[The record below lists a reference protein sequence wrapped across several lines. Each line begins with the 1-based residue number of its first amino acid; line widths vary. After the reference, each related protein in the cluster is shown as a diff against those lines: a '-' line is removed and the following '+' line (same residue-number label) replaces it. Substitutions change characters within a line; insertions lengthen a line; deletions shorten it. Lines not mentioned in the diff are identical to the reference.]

1 MLFIAIHD
9 KLGRLRVNGEA
20 TVRDED
26 PQTAEIAGAQLVV
39 RVVAQAIF
47 PNCPRHIPTMQM
59 VEPSIYAP
67 RPGCDAPEPAW
78 KEFADRKEHMHPR
91 QPAFKGS
98 SE

>member
-9 KLGRLRVNGEA
+9 KLRRLRVNGEA

-26 PQTAEIAGAQLVV
+26 PQMAEIVGAQLVV

-47 PNCPRHIPTMQM
+47 PNCPRHIPTLQM
-59 VEPSIYAP
+59 VEPSI
-67 RPGCDAPEPAW
+67 CDAAEPAW
-78 KEFADRKEHMHPR
+78 KEFADRTEYVHPR
-91 QPAFKGS
+91 QPTFKGS

>member
-9 KLGRLRVNGEA
+9 KLRRLRVNGEA

-26 PQTAEIAGAQLVV
+26 LQMAEIAGAQLVV

-47 PNCPRHIPTMQM
+47 PNCPRHIPTLQM
-59 VEPSIYAP
+59 VEPSIS
-67 RPGCDAPEPAW
+67 DAAEPAW
-78 KEFADRKEHMHPR
+78 KEFADRKEYVHPR
-91 QPAFKGS
+91 QPTFKGS

>member
-9 KLGRLRVNGEA
+9 KLRHLRVNGEA

-26 PQTAEIAGAQLVV
+26 PQMAKIVGAQLVV

-47 PNCPRHIPTMQM
+47 PNCPRHIPTLQM
-59 VEPSIYAP
+59 VEPSI
-67 RPGCDAPEPAW
+67 CDAAEPAW
-78 KEFADRKEHMHPR
+78 KEFADRKEYVHPR
-91 QPAFKGS
+91 QPTFKGS

>member
-9 KLGRLRVNGEA
+9 KLRHLRVNGEA

-26 PQTAEIAGAQLVV
+26 PQMAKIVGAQLVV

-47 PNCPRHIPTMQM
+47 PNCPRYIRPAM
-59 VEPSIYAP
+59 VEP
-67 RPGCDAPEPAW
+67 RCGDAAEPAW
-78 KEFADRKEHMHPR
+78 KEFADRKEYVHPR
-91 QPAFKGS
+91 QPTFRGS

>member
-9 KLGRLRVNGEA
+9 KLRRLCVNGEA

-26 PQTAEIAGAQLVV
+26 PQMAEIVGAQLVV

-47 PNCPRHIPTMQM
+47 PNCPRRIPTCKW
-59 VEPSIYAP
+59 SDAAAI
-67 RPGCDAPEPAW
+67 GCDAAEPAW
-78 KEFADRKEHMHPR
+78 KEFADRKEYVHPR
-91 QPAFKGS
+91 QPTFKGS